1 MKVDEALACLD
12 GALQSGRLAQGFI
25 VEGPIRGEA
34 MELTV
39 RFLMRL
45 YCESEGD
52 PCGECRNC
60 RHVTERTHPD
70 VLWVEPQKKSRVISV
85 EQIREELRPRM
96 YQTSYAG
103 GWKAG
108 VIVGA
113 DRLHASAANAF
124 LKILEEPP
132 AKTIFMLLSQ
142 APQFLLP
149 TIVSRCQRLSVGSDE
164 LRLPAVWRDQLV
176 DLLLERGDGRIGGG
190 RIVAVEHSRARLEA
204 LFKEVK
210 QAAREHEM
218 ELAEEEST
226 EEDDDTLD
234 ARIEAR
240 YRELR
245 AEVLRALLS
254 WYRDMLVL
262 LCGGEPSLVYF
273 ADQLEVLAGHAGS
286 LSYAQAVANV
296 ATIEDM
302 NRKLEQ
308 NLPEP
313 LVLADAFHRLK

>member
-1 MKVDEALACLD
+1 MKVDEALACLE
-12 GALQSGRLAQGFI
+12 GALQSGRLAQGFV

-45 YCESEGD
+45 YCETEGA
-52 PCGECRNC
+52 PCGECRGC
-60 RHVTERTHPD
+60 RYVTERTHPD
-70 VLWVEPQKKSRVISV
+70 ILWVEPQKKSRQISV
-85 EQIREELRPRM
+85 EQIREDLRPRM
-96 YQTSYAG
+96 YQTSYTG

-108 VIVGA
+108 VVVGA
-113 DRLHASAANAF
+113 DRLNAPAANAF

-149 TIVSRCQRLSVGSDE
+149 TIVSRCQRLSVGRDE
-164 LRLPAVWRDQLV
+164 LRLPDTWRDQLV
-176 DLLLERGDGRIGGG
+176 ELLLERGDGHIGGG
-190 RIVAVEHSRARLEA
+190 RIVAVEHSRARMES

-210 QAAREHEM
+210 RAAKEHET
-218 ELAEEEST
+218 ELAEEGST
-226 EEDDDTLD
+226 EEEDDTLD

-245 AEVLRALLS
+245 AEVLRGLLS
-254 WYRDMLVL
+254 WYRDILVL
-262 LCGGEPSLVYF
+262 LCGGDSSLVYF
-273 ADQLEVLAGHAGS
+273 ADQLEILAARAGA
-286 LSYAQAVANV
+286 LDYAQAVTNV
-296 ATIEDM
+296 ATIENM

-308 NLPEP
+308 NLPES
-313 LVLADAFHRLK
+313 LVLADTFHRLK

>member
-1 MKVDEALACLD
+1 MKVDEALACLE
-12 GALQSGRLAQGFI
+12 GAREAGRLAQGFI

-39 RFLMRL
+39 RFLML
-45 YCESEGD
+45 LFCESEGG
-52 PCGECRNC
+52 PCGECREC
-60 RHVTERTHPD
+60 RQVTARTHPD
-70 VLWVEPQKKSRVISV
+70 ILWIEPQKKSRQVSV
-85 EQIREELRPRM
+85 DQVRELQARM
-96 YQTSYAG
+96 VQTSYAG

-113 DRLHASAANAF
+113 DRLNPSAGNAF

-132 AKTIFMLLSQ
+132 GQSIFLLLSS

-149 TIVSRCQRLSVGSDE
+149 TIVSRCQRLSVGRDE
-164 LRLPAVWRDQLV
+164 VRLPDVWRDQLV
-176 DLLLERGDGRIGGG
+176 KLLLDRGGGRIGGG
-190 RIVAVEHSRARLEA
+190 RIVAVEHSRAGMEA
-204 LFKEVK
+204 LLKEVK
-210 QAAREHEM
+210 QTAREHET
-218 ELAEEEST
+218 ELAEEANT
-226 EEDDDTLD
+226 EEEDDTLD

-254 WYRDMLVL
+254 WYRDILVL

-273 ADQLEVLAGHAGS
+273 AAQVEVLAERAAALGCREA
-286 LSYAQAVANV
+286 LANV
-296 ATIEDM
+296 ATIEEM